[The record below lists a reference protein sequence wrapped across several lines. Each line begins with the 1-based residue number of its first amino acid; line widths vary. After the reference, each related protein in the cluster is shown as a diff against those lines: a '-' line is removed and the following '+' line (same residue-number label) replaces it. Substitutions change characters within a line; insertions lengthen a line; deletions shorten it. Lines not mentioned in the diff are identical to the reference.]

1 VQKHRARSLTGLGA
15 AAVVAVLALSGCGQQ
30 GGLSLARQACVHVN
44 RSLHD
49 YTLASARTTSPSAAA
64 TLRTEADQELRLA
77 LPLAAQANSADGSW
91 NSLMTAISEIN
102 TVDEGH
108 LMPSLKAQCEVADTN
123 VNVNPSN
130 GNNGPGTNNTGNTAN
145 VNPQ

>member
-1 VQKHRARSLTGLGA
+1 VRRARTLAGLGA
-15 AAVVAVLALSGCGQQ
+15 AAVGAALTLSGCGGP
-30 GGLSLARQACVHVN
+30 GGQELARQACVHVN

-49 YTLASARTTSPSAAA
+49 FTLAAASTTAASTAA
-64 TLRTEADQELRLA
+64 TLRTAADRELRLA

-108 LMPSLKAQCEVADTN
+108 LMPSLKAQCKVADTN
-123 VNVNPSN
+123 LNVNPAG
-130 GNNGPGTNNTGNTAN
+130 GNTNTNTGNTAN
-145 VNPQ
+145 VNPQG

>member
-1 VQKHRARSLTGLGA
+1 MRRARSLTGLGA
-15 AAVVAVLALSGCGQQ
+15 VAVVAALALSGCGQS
-30 GGLSLARQACVHVN
+30 GGQALARQACVHVN
-44 RSLHD
+44 RSIHD
-49 YTLASARTTSPSAAA
+49 FTLAGAPTTTASAAA
-64 TLRTEADQELRLA
+64 ALRTEADQELRIA

-108 LMPSLKAQCEVADTN
+108 LMPSLKAQCKVADTN
-123 VNVNPSN
+123 VNVNPAG
-130 GNNGPGTNNTGNTAN
+130 GNTNTGNTAN